1 MNIPAKVKEA
11 AQELIAMYGSHLKH
25 LGKSDGADF
34 YMFKFPDD
42 EDTGFPVVYILKD
55 DKVDVVT
62 DTPALYIIE
71 LLVEDV
77 DVSDVCLTHTLV
89 TRRAVL

>member
-25 LGKSDGADF
+25 LGKSDGADL

-42 EDTGFPVVYILKD
+42 EDTGFPGVYQFENNEVL
-55 DKVDVVT
+55 T
-62 DTPALYIIE
+62 LTGFAALNIAR
-71 LLVEDV
+71 LFVK
-77 DVSDVCLTHTLV
+77 
-89 TRRAVL
+89 

>member
-11 AQELIAMYGSHLKH
+11 AQELIAIYGSHLKH

-42 EDTGFPVVYILKD
+42 EDTGFPVVYQFENNEVL
-55 DKVDVVT
+55 T
-62 DTPALYIIE
+62 LTGFAALNIAR
-71 LLVEDV
+71 LFVK
-77 DVSDVCLTHTLV
+77 
-89 TRRAVL
+89 

>member
-11 AQELIAMYGSHLKH
+11 AKGLIAMYGSRFKH

-42 EDTGFPVVYILKD
+42 EETGFPFVYQYKD
-55 DKVDVVT
+55 GEVLT
-62 DTPALYIIE
+62 IEGFAALDTIRLF
-71 LLVEDV
+71 VK
-77 DVSDVCLTHTLV
+77 
-89 TRRAVL
+89 